1 MHLEHQSIKS
11 IVLFMTRHLPEDSC
25 RSQHA
30 DHLGLFTVALSDTFL
45 MFSNF
50 PFFTVPSS
58 LTTTIIIAII
68 IMEYFIVKVL
78 S

>member
-11 IVLFMTRHLPEDSC
+11 IVLFMTRHLPEDSY

-45 MFSNF
+45 MFYNF
-50 PFFTVPSS
+50 PFITVPSS

>member
-25 RSQHA
+25 RSQHV
-30 DHLGLFTVALSDTFL
+30 DLLGPFTVALSDTFL